1 MVAFPVT
8 LGEFCAELGADVG
21 KKSAQC
27 LYVSGGK
34 DVTAVLGRKDTMRM
48 GQKDTVPATATRR
61 VGLPYTN
68 PCRRVE
74 LALVQWKEE

>member
-1 MVAFPVT
+1 MWWVVHQYVDVVALPVK

-34 DVTAVLGRKDTMRM
+34 DVTAVLGRKDKVCVKP
-48 GQKDTVPATATRR
+48 KDTMSPAS
-61 VGLPYTN
+61 VLI
-68 PCRRVE
+68 
-74 LALVQWKEE
+74 